1 MNHLKIKAL
10 GILFCLFTLHANAQI
25 EPQFEK
31 DIRKLIELSGSVGS
45 AGQLMDR
52 MIENYKKILPDVPD
66 AFWAGIREEISAEAL
81 VDKIVPIYA
90 RHYTHDDIKQLIA
103 FYESPIGK
111 KLQEKTPIIT
121 QESMQV
127 GEAWGREIAI
137 MIQARLEA
145 EEE

>member
-1 MNHLKIKAL
+1 MNYLKIKAL
-10 GILFCLFTLHANAQI
+10 GILFCLFTLQANAQI

-127 GEAWGREIAI
+127 GETWGREIAI
-137 MIQARLEA
+137 MIQARLE
-145 EEE
+145 EEEE